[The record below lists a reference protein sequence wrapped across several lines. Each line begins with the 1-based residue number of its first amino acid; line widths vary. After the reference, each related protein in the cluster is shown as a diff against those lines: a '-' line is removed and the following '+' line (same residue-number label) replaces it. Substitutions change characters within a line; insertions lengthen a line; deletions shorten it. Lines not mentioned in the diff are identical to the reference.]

1 MGVINAITLQF
12 TLCSLA
18 LKKCN
23 YFNVEILFFR
33 FKTTVYTLKFLFIF
47 DVMIRDGNLTS

>member
-18 LKKCN
+18 LKKFN